1 MSRILSLRKWRTRA
15 VFWLGAVVVGLA
27 AVGFAKAC
35 DWAIGIHARLVAQW
49 PILGAFVTPIGIVLI
64 VIATRY
70 LAPASRGS
78 GIPQSIAALD
88 LIEPERR
95 SNVIS
100 LRIAI
105 SKIGLT
111 VLGLLSGAS
120 IGREG
125 PTVHVGA
132 SIMDALGRFASFPY
146 DYLRRSLVL
155 AGSAAGLAA
164 AFNTPIA
171 GIVFAVEEM
180 SRSFEERTSGTLITA
195 VVIAG
200 AVSTGLLGNYAY
212 FGATEAS
219 ADISAVWL
227 GVLVCGLF
235 GGLGGGL
242 FSRSLLVSAR
252 RLAPLS
258 AKRPIALAF
267 ALGLLITAL
276 ALLSRGAT
284 YGTGYEQAR
293 DLLTGSS
300 HLGLLFPLMKW
311 LATLASYLTGMPGG
325 IFSPSLATG
334 AGLGANLAPLLP
346 KVPLATM
353 IVLGMTGYFTGVTQS
368 PLTGAVIVME
378 MVNDHALILP
388 LLATAFIAMGI
399 SKIFCD
405 QPIYQA
411 LAAPFRNSPAPTAS
425 PASVV
430 A

>member
-1 MSRILSLRKWRTRA
+1 M
-15 VFWLGAVVVGLA
+15 FWSGAIVVGLT
-27 AVGFAKAC
+27 AVAFAFAC
-35 DWAIGIHARLVAQW
+35 DWAIGVHAGWVARW
-49 PILGAFVTPIGIVLI
+49 PIMAAFITPFGIVMIGL
-64 VIATRY
+64 ATRK

-88 LIEPERR
+88 LANAGERSR
-95 SNVIS
+95 VIS
-100 LRIAI
+100 LRIAL
-105 SKIGLT
+105 SKVVLT

-132 SIMDALGRFASFPY
+132 SIMDALGRFAHFPY

-180 SRSFEERTSGTLITA
+180 ARSFEERTSGTLITA

-200 AVSTGLLGNYAY
+200 AVSTGLLGNYTY
-212 FGATEAS
+212 FGATTANLPDLHS
-219 ADISAVWL
+219 WLAVPL
-227 GVLVCGLF
+227 CGVV
-235 GGLGGGL
+235 GGFFGGL
-242 FSRSLLVSAR
+242 FSRCLLSAGR
-252 RLAPLS
+252 HLAPL
-258 AKRPIALAF
+258 AAERPVALAF
-267 ALGLLITAL
+267 ALGLLVTSF
-276 ALLSRGAT
+276 ALLSHGAT

-293 DLLTGSS
+293 ALLVGEA
-300 HLGLLFPLMKW
+300 GPGPMFPVLKW
-311 LATLASYLTGMPGG
+311 LATLASYLTGVPGG

-334 AGLGANLAPLLP
+334 AGLGADLAPLLP

-353 IVLGMTGYFTGVTQS
+353 IVLGMAGYFTGVTQS

-388 LLATAFIAMGI
+388 LLATAFLAMGV
-399 SKIFCD
+399 SRVLCD
-405 QPIYQA
+405 QPLYQA
-411 LAAPFRNSPAPTAS
+411 LTAPFLAKPEPTPAPAPSTQT
-425 PASVV
+425 
-430 A
+430 